1 MKLLRVVASYFKNC
15 RDNFMIDLI
24 SKSKR
29 TSEDKEYELHEIDE
43 GLYVYNT
50 VAFVGQNAS
59 GKTTAVELLDCCYS
73 ILGEFR
79 VENKTYQYDHVTLDI
94 IFYHEGMIYRYF
106 TKLEADA
113 SLENKAVFTDQHIFQ
128 KKYYKSRSKSV
139 YDERDFKEMEDLGS
153 LPEDT
158 SIVFFVLKK
167 KQTRALYFDSEGKGA
182 STYQLLF
189 KALRNY
195 KISTEV
201 LADIIHIF
209 DENICGLQMVDDNN
223 YKLLYK
229 AEQKIVS
236 DTELVHLLSSGTTKG
251 ILLYTMA
258 AASLQMG
265 FDLIIDEIEN
275 HFHKTLVE
283 NLISFYK
290 DKMVNRNKAALLFTT
305 HYCEVLDLFNRRDN
319 IWISK
324 SKEKVYLENM
334 YENFDIRTELLK
346 SNQFYSNAFD
356 TAVNYEELMNLK
368 RKLME

>member
-50 VAFVGQNAS
+50 VAFVGKNAS

-167 KQTRALYFDSEGKGA
+167 SRPEHCILTVKEKGH
-182 STYQLLF
+182 
-189 KALRNY
+189 LR
-195 KISTEV
+195 
-201 LADIIHIF
+201 
-209 DENICGLQMVDDNN
+209 
-223 YKLLYK
+223 
-229 AEQKIVS
+229 
-236 DTELVHLLSSGTTKG
+236 
-251 ILLYTMA
+251 
-258 AASLQMG
+258 
-265 FDLIIDEIEN
+265 
-275 HFHKTLVE
+275 
-283 NLISFYK
+283 ISFYLRHFEIIK
-290 DKMVNRNKAALLFTT
+290 FQQRYWQILSIYLMKIFVGYRWLMTTIINCCTKRNK
-305 HYCEVLDLFNRRDN
+305 
-319 IWISK
+319 K
-324 SKEKVYLENM
+324 SFL
-334 YENFDIRTELLK
+334 IR
-346 SNQFYSNAFD
+346 N
-356 TAVNYEELMNLK
+356 
-368 RKLME
+368 

>member
-50 VAFVGQNAS
+50 VAFVGKNAS
-59 GKTTAVELLDCCYS
+59 GKTTAVEQLDCCYS

-167 KQTRALYFDSEGKGA
+167 
-182 STYQLLF
+182 
-189 KALRNY
+189 
-195 KISTEV
+195 
-201 LADIIHIF
+201 
-209 DENICGLQMVDDNN
+209 
-223 YKLLYK
+223 
-229 AEQKIVS
+229 
-236 DTELVHLLSSGTTKG
+236 
-251 ILLYTMA
+251 
-258 AASLQMG
+258 
-265 FDLIIDEIEN
+265 
-275 HFHKTLVE
+275 
-283 NLISFYK
+283 
-290 DKMVNRNKAALLFTT
+290 
-305 HYCEVLDLFNRRDN
+305 
-319 IWISK
+319 
-324 SKEKVYLENM
+324 
-334 YENFDIRTELLK
+334 
-346 SNQFYSNAFD
+346 
-356 TAVNYEELMNLK
+356 
-368 RKLME
+368 